1 MENQPDPTSPNKQE
15 ESTQQES
22 NMEKIFLNKNNN
34 LLRKES
40 QASKR
45 NQYGHKV
52 AYLVEQSWPE
62 GMIVRER
69 EMERQ
74 YKKLFDTLKYT
85 ERGILGNDSIGVKLS
100 EVETQPIE
108 WLWRGRIPF
117 GKITILDGDPGVGKS
132 LLALTIAACVSTG
145 RPMPD
150 STLAAYHVEVER

>member
-15 ESTQQES
+15 ESTQQGTSMGGKKFDES
-22 NMEKIFLNKNNN
+22 NIDLSKYIHAMNCQDMNERIAM
-34 LLRKES
+34 LLKAMRRCELTDREIELEL
-40 QASKR
+40 KR
-45 NQYGHKV
+45 SIEYMKYGPLE
-52 AYLVEQSWPE
+52 YQ
-62 GMIVRER
+62 
-69 EMERQ
+69 
-74 YKKLFDTLKYT
+74 
-85 ERGILGNDSIGVKLS
+85 SIGVKLS

-150 STLAAYHVEVER
+150 STFGWQG